1 MKQLKGRV
9 AVITG
14 AASGI
19 GRAAARH
26 LAGEGCRLALS
37 DVDLAGLEQL
47 QAELQQQSA
56 EVMIERVD
64 VANPEAMLAFAANVA
79 AHYGQVDIVI
89 NNAGVAYTDPVE
101 KADLQHMHWLM
112 NINFWGVV
120 HGCRA
125 FLPYLRQR
133 PQASLVNISSIFAMV
148 SYPTQAIYNA
158 SKAAVRGF
166 SDALRIELDDSPV
179 VLTCV
184 HPGGVKTNIVRNA
197 RIGDLSRVADNA
209 EDYAADFETVAGST
223 PEQAAAAIV
232 GAIKRK
238 QIRLLIGADARVLDW
253 LYRLAPTRVA
263 PWLDALNS
271 LGRRLM
277 QKRRRKL
284 TAAGARA

>member
-1 MKQLKGRV
+1 MKQLAGRV

-19 GRAAARH
+19 GRATARH
-26 LAGEGCRLALS
+26 LARERCRLALS
-37 DVDLAGLEQL
+37 DLNLEGLAQL
-47 QAELQQQSA
+47 QNELQQQGV
-56 EVMIERVD
+56 EVMVASVD
-64 VANPEAMLAFAANVA
+64 VANAEAVETFAMQVA
-79 AHYGQVDIVI
+79 QRFGQVDIVI

-101 KADLQHMHWLM
+101 KADLQNMHWLM

-133 PQASLVNISSIFAMV
+133 PEASLVNISSIFAMV

-166 SDALRIELDDSPV
+166 SDALRVELRDSNV
-179 VLTCV
+179 LLTCV

-209 EDYAADFETVAGST
+209 LDYANDFEAIAGST

-232 GAIKRK
+232 GAIQSRK
-238 QIRLLIGADARVLDW
+238 PRLLIGVDARLMDI
-253 LYRLAPTRVA
+253 LYRLWPSRVA
-263 PWLDALNS
+263 FWLDNLNQ
-271 LGRRLM
+271 LARRWL
-277 QKRRRKL
+277 QKRRARL
-284 TAAGARA
+284 ANAAR